1 MICLKFHGNLKIQH
15 IIVNAIQSYSLC
27 TTNWVYDVFSF
38 AFPWEEEE
46 KAKEL
51 FSFFEGVATSWVL
64 VHVQYNS
71 IVNGNCCVILLYYIF
86 NGSFL
91 RPNKINRSFKRLK
104 ATPNKSTIID
114 IKILLLPTGTNTLS
128 LAAWTNHY

>member
-27 TTNWVYDVFSF
+27 TTKWVQDVFSF
-38 AFPWEEEE
+38 AFLWEEEE
-46 KAKEL
+46 EEKEL
-51 FSFFEGVATSWVL
+51 FFFFFEGVATSGVL

-86 NGSFL
+86 NGVFFTS
-91 RPNKINRSFKRLK
+91 K
-104 ATPNKSTIID
+104 
-114 IKILLLPTGTNTLS
+114 
-128 LAAWTNHY
+128 